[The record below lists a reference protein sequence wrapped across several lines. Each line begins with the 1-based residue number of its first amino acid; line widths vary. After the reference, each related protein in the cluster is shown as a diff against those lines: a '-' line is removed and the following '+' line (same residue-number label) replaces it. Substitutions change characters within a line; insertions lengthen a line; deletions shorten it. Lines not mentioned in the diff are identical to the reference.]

1 MCGEMSFK
9 QEMSAAFGQTRNRLG
24 WQLLPALIVASAAY
38 ALNAPPAASKTVDAI
53 ASERDGGINPL
64 TLRAKPRD
72 GFTLMLDS
80 VAADPEAENLQIQL
94 APSPTEHVAA
104 PALKLDRRVI
114 GIASTYNPFKPGDR
128 SGRKTTASGEPYE
141 ANGWAAAI
149 QIDLRAAFNGVRF
162 GRNYRPTFAL
172 VTAGDKSAIVK
183 INDVG
188 PLLPGRVIDLTERA
202 MRYFDASLDRGVLPG
217 VTVTP
222 LAGERWRAGPVDGG
236 PALSM
241 AGDLADDALD

>member
-1 MCGEMSFK
+1 MWRR
-9 QEMSAAFGQTRNRLG
+9 T
-24 WQLLPALIVASAAY
+24 
-38 ALNAPPAASKTVDAI
+38 
-53 ASERDGGINPL
+53 
-64 TLRAKPRD
+64 
-72 GFTLMLDS
+72 
-80 VAADPEAENLQIQL
+80 
-94 APSPTEHVAA
+94 
-104 PALKLDRRVI
+104 LKLDRRVI

-128 SGRKTTASGEPYE
+128 SGAKTTASGEPSE

-162 GRNYRPTFAL
+162 GRNYRPTSAL

-183 INDVG
+183 IDVG

-202 MRYFDASLDRGVLPG
+202 TRYFGASLDRGVLPG

-222 LAGERWRAGPVDGG
+222 LAGERWRARPVDGG

-241 AGDLADDALD
+241 AGDLADDALDWRKPLLHALVFFRDRLQIFCRSGSLADEGRELGETLALQKHDVETALETCERLKIGAHDASSTQ